1 MRYIGSKQNLLP
13 LLSSL
18 VAERAP
24 GGGVFCDMFAGTAA
38 VGRQFK
44 KAGFSVLS
52 TDILYFSYVLQK
64 TRLEL
69 NCLPEFS
76 ALLPRLGKKAKD
88 GLFNGDRAGAVI
100 AFLNRLEGE
109 EGFVFRN
116 YTPEGTRGG
125 RHARRYFT
133 AENGRKIDAVRGEI
147 ERWKNAG
154 WIDEAEYCFL
164 LCALVEAV
172 PSVSNISGTYAAFLK
187 NWDARALKPI
197 RLAAPEIVPSVRKHL
212 AANEDAADFAAR
224 VRGADILYLDPP
236 YNARQYAPNYHILET
251 VARGDSPDIR
261 GVSGMRNYD
270 GQKSAYCSR
279 SSALTA
285 LAQVLEKADYKNVM
299 LSYNEEGILK
309 PEEILSVLKRHG
321 KTTVVEKDYA
331 RYKSNS
337 GGSGRGRVKERVY
350 CVKRAHPKNR
360 LNDLSGAEW
369 LYFLKSVEPTAYS
382 TRGAEGFAHKTRR
395 AHPSP
400 KPPQLMRQFVE
411 FFTKENGAVLD
422 PFMGVGGVLLACSLC
437 GRRAVGMD
445 LSPLFL
451 EKYREAC
458 AELNLPEQTA
468 ILGDAADMPQ
478 LLPEGEQFDLL
489 LTDPPYGEM
498 LSRKRHGQR
507 KKDTGKAE
515 ATPFTGSPRDLGN
528 MNRGD
533 FLSALREIIA
543 AGVQRLKPKGY
554 AIVFAKDMQPS
565 GKAHNMLHCA
575 VTEELLKIP
584 GLSFRGYK
592 IWHDK
597 TVKLYPFGYPHAFV
611 ANQLHQFA
619 LIFRKEAR
627 K

>member
-1 MRYIGSKQNLLP
+1 MRFIGSKQNLLP

-18 VAERAP
+18 VAERAAD
-24 GGGVFCDMFAGTAA
+24 GGVFCDMFAGTAA

-44 KAGFSVLS
+44 KAGFAVMS

-64 TRLEL
+64 VRVEL
-69 NCLPEFS
+69 NRLPDFS
-76 ALLPRLGKKAKD
+76 NLLPRLGKKAEE

-100 AFLNRLEGE
+100 EYLNRLEGE
-109 EGFVFRN
+109 EGFVFRH

-125 RHARRYFT
+125 RHIRRYFT

-147 ERWKNAG
+147 ERWKSAG
-154 WIDEAEYCFL
+154 WIDEAERCLL

-187 NWDARALKPI
+187 SWDARARKPL
-197 RLAAPEIVPSVRKHL
+197 RLALPEVVPSIHKHT

-224 VRGADILYLDPP
+224 VKGAQILYLDPP

-251 VARGDSPDIR
+251 IARGDSPEIR
-261 GVSGMRNYD
+261 GVSGMRDYN
-270 GQKSAYCSR
+270 GQKSAFCSR
-279 SSALTA
+279 ASALAA
-285 LAQVLEKADYKNVM
+285 LAHVLEAADYRHLM
-299 LSYNEEGILK
+299 LSYNDEGILRRD
-309 PEEILSVLKRHG
+309 EILSVLKRHG
-321 KTTVVEKDYA
+321 KVKIVEEDYA

-350 CVKRAHPKNR
+350 CVKRVHPRNR

-382 TRGAEGFAHKTRR
+382 ARGAEGFAHKTRR

-437 GRRAVGMD
+437 GRRAVGVD
-445 LSPLFL
+445 LSPAYV
-451 EKYREAC
+451 KTYREAC
-458 AELNLPEQTA
+458 AELKLARQKA
-468 ILGDAADMPQ
+468 LVGDSADLSR
-478 LLPEGEQFDLL
+478 LLPDGAEFDLL

-507 KKDTGKAE
+507 KKDTGRAE
-515 ATPFTGSPRDLGN
+515 STPFTDSARDLGN
-528 MNRGD
+528 MTRTD
-533 FLSALREIIA
+533 FLSALREIIEE
-543 AGVQRLKPKGY
+543 GVRRLKPNGY
-554 AIVFAKDMQPS
+554 AVVFAKDMQPS
-565 GKAHNMLHCA
+565 GKNHNMLHCA

-584 GLSFRGYK
+584 ELSFRGYK

-597 TVKLYPFGYPHAFV
+597 TTKLYPFGYPHAFV
-611 ANQLHQFA
+611 SNQLHQFA
-619 LIFRKEAR
+619 LIFRKERR